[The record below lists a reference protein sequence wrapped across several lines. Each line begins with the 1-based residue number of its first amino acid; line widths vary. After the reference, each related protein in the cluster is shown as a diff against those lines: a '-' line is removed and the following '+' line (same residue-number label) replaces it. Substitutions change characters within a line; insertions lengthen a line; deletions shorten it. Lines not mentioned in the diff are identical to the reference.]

1 MRTQNDDAAIR
12 EDSVQAYF
20 DQIKRTPLLTSEREV
35 ELSKRIQA
43 GDERARQELVEANLR
58 LVVKIARAYVT
69 SDVSLLDLIQEGN
82 LGLMRAASKFDYRK
96 EVRFST
102 YASFWIK
109 QSITRSM
116 SNKRR
121 TIRLPHRKEDAL
133 RRIKRSSGVLTQR
146 LMRTPTTEEIAE
158 EVHMTTEEVREM
170 LGYASS
176 PVSLDYEINDDNGT
190 LYDLCE
196 DKSYAP
202 DCEVMKDAVRDQT
215 QRILER
221 LHDRERTVLQ
231 YRYAM
236 GGGKKYTLKRI
247 SDEMGVSPETVR
259 QIEMRAIRKLR
270 EYAEEFRE
278 LVAD

>member
-1 MRTQNDDAAIR
+1 
-12 EDSVQAYF
+12 
-20 DQIKRTPLLTSEREV
+20 
-35 ELSKRIQA
+35 
-43 GDERARQELVEANLR
+43 
-58 LVVKIARAYVT
+58 
-69 SDVSLLDLIQEGN
+69 
-82 LGLMRAASKFDYRK
+82 
-96 EVRFST
+96 
-102 YASFWIK
+102 
-109 QSITRSM
+109 
-116 SNKRR
+116 
-121 TIRLPHRKEDAL
+121 
-133 RRIKRSSGVLTQR
+133 
-146 LMRTPTTEEIAE
+146 
-158 EVHMTTEEVREM
+158 MTAEEVREM
-170 LGYASS
+170 LGYAAS

-236 GGGKKYTLKRI
+236 GGGKKYTLKHI

-270 EYAEEFRE
+270 QYADEFRE
-278 LVAD
+278 LVTE